1 MSREE
6 QIAPSHLAV
15 LRVAVNV
22 VPACVLSE
30 FGVFYV
36 ESPPYQAFR
45 EVFKLAVVDVSVGSD
60 GEQARRQLIPLD
72 QGAPGVQ
79 SGEEELHQRC
89 FLTAENVT
97 LFTSCTLNL
106 DRALSVTLFCLSS
119 TVFGVWV
126 ISSRLQFDLV
136 ASRSHTGPSS
146 SLSPLGCVSFRW
158 T

>member
-1 MSREE
+1 M
-6 QIAPSHLAV
+6 
-15 LRVAVNV
+15 
-22 VPACVLSE
+22 
-30 FGVFYV
+30 
-36 ESPPYQAFR
+36 
-45 EVFKLAVVDVSVGSD
+45 FKLAVVDVSDGSD

-79 SGEEELHQRC
+79 SGEEQLNLRC

-97 LFTSCTLNL
+97 LFTSSTLNL

-126 ISSRLQFDLV
+126 ISSRLQLDLV

-146 SLSPLGCVSFRW
+146 SLSPLGCV
-158 T
+158 